1 MTRAVIVGAS
11 AAGLSTAEALRRR
24 HFDGDIVVIGE
35 ESGDMYDRP
44 PLSKQVLCGEWDETR
59 ALLFPRA
66 RLDKIGAELRLGTRA
81 TGVDLDARSIRLADG
96 DSVSY
101 DELVIA
107 TGVRPRPFPGPGA
120 EGEGVFML
128 RTLDD
133 SQRLAT
139 AIRRHPHL
147 LIVGAGFLGLE
158 VAATARKL
166 GAEVTVIEP
175 ISEPLAS
182 RLGQYT
188 AGRLIELHRSS
199 GVEIRPGV
207 GVASIMRPDGAV
219 GAPLAGVQTSDGEL
233 IEGDIVLVAIG
244 CVPNVEWLQGSGL
257 DLTDGVGCD
266 SACQA
271 APHVWAA
278 GDVARWYHP
287 GLRQSLRLEHRMNA
301 SEQGAIVAANITGE
315 TRRFAPVPF
324 FWTDHYATKVQLAGV
339 IPAGAVERSEL
350 EADDSFVRTFWS
362 EDRLVGVV
370 GWNAA
375 KAMMPFRQTLDLSEP
390 AIA

>member
-1 MTRAVIVGAS
+1 
-11 AAGLSTAEALRRR
+11 
-24 HFDGDIVVIGE
+24 
-35 ESGDMYDRP
+35 
-44 PLSKQVLCGEWDETR
+44 
-59 ALLFPRA
+59 
-66 RLDKIGAELRLGTRA
+66 
-81 TGVDLDARSIRLADG
+81 
-96 DSVSY
+96 
-101 DELVIA
+101 
-107 TGVRPRPFPGPGA
+107 
-120 EGEGVFML
+120 
-128 RTLDD
+128 
-133 SQRLAT
+133 
-139 AIRRHPHL
+139 
-147 LIVGAGFLGLE
+147 
-158 VAATARKL
+158 
-166 GAEVTVIEP
+166 
-175 ISEPLAS
+175 
-182 RLGQYT
+182 
-188 AGRLIELHRSS
+188 
-199 GVEIRPGV
+199 
-207 GVASIMRPDGAV
+207 
-219 GAPLAGVQTSDGEL
+219 VQTSDGEL

-278 GDVARWYHP
+278 GDVARWHHP